1 MAEAATPTALAPSIA
16 SHIKRDADGK
26 PYLQGS
32 HCGACG
38 HTFVGERSVCAK
50 CSARDKMSA
59 VHLAEKGKLYSFSII
74 HRSFPGVETPFID
87 IIVDLADGA
96 HIKGIL
102 RNVEPLPEKVVFDMP
117 VKIEYREIVPPGA
130 KEKYL
135 TYNFTPDAG

>member
-50 CSARDKMSA
+50 CFVRDKMSA
-59 VHLAEKGKLYSFSII
+59 VRMLEHDW
-74 HRSFPGVETPFID
+74 FP
-87 IIVDLADGA
+87 
-96 HIKGIL
+96 
-102 RNVEPLPEKVVFDMP
+102 EPLPENVIFG
-117 VKIEYREIVPPGA
+117 ERSWCYSSFAFAHYRLERTI
-130 KEKYL
+130 L
-135 TYNFTPDAG
+135 FN